1 MLSSRKLSMGQAS
14 TYYSK
19 DNYYSRVVGEL
30 YGKCLENLGLK
41 KDDLSHKTFINL
53 LKATNPR
60 TGELLTVSKTKK
72 SVPAFD
78 FTFTAPK
85 SLSVVLEAAV
95 KYDKSLAST
104 LENIHDKAVNS
115 TLQMIEKEHIKTRV
129 TKNKKTRVEYTGNMI
144 ASKFQHDTSRELDP
158 LIHTHCVIKNMTLC
172 SDGKYRT
179 LDMSTLLKKR
189 SPIVKNLGKYYRQV
203 LKQELQKA
211 GVDIR
216 VTNQKENFFELKEVK
231 KEIIDEFSKRRKQV
245 KKEVEKLKKKYPN
258 MSETE
263 LYQTATTNSRN
274 AKKDVD
280 RDKVRENNL
289 KAMSKYVNIEDMLAK
304 VKQNVKIPKQKID
317 DKSLNKII
325 KKAKKQITN
334 KYHNTVDNVTD
345 KVITLLP
352 NNVNV
357 DIKTIREVV
366 KISKELQKF
375 KKEELKPLRTM
386 HDIAKSQLRKTR
398 FDTSVLRKGNRL
410 KKLNKRQKEEIREN
424 VNSRTRSRAKTSD
437 ADKVAKRYFAK
448 HARDSKEARRIY
460 SRNSPKFKDFER
472 DAATKRARGIRGRG
486 RFKLERFDVDSNRSN
501 RRAKQKSY
509 KITRAELR
517 SDFKKLQKE
526 LQKQKSNSKER

>member
-1 MLSSRKLSMGQAS
+1 MLSVKKLSMGQAS

-19 DNYYSRVVGEL
+19 DNYYTKTVGEL
-30 YGKCLENLGLK
+30 YGKGLENLGLK
-41 KDDLSHKTFINL
+41 KEDLSHKTFINL

-60 TGELLTVSKTKK
+60 TGELFTASKTKK

-78 FTFTAPK
+78 LTFTAPK

-129 TKNKKTRVEYTGNMI
+129 TKNKKTRVEHTGNMI

-158 LIHTHCVIKNMTLC
+158 LIHTHCVVMNFTKGN
-172 SDGKYRT
+172 DGKYRT
-179 LDMSTLLKKR
+179 LDMSSLLKPG

-211 GVDIR
+211 GVEIR
-216 VTNQKENFFELKEVK
+216 VTDQKENFFELKEVK
-231 KEIIDEFSKRRKQV
+231 KEVIDEFSKRRKQV

-258 MSETE
+258 MSETQ

-280 RDKVRENNL
+280 RDKVREDNL
-289 KAMSKYVNIEDMLAK
+289 KAMSKYVNIEDMLSK
-304 VKQNVKIPKQKID
+304 VKQNVKIPTQNID
-317 DKSLNKII
+317 EKSLTKII
-325 KKAKKQITN
+325 KKAETQITN
-334 KYHNTVDNVTD
+334 KHHNTVDNVTD

-352 NNVNV
+352 DNVNV
-357 DIKTIREVV
+357 DIETVREVV

-386 HDIAKSQLRKTR
+386 HDVAKSQLKKTR
-398 FDTSVLRKGNRL
+398 FNASVLHKGNRL
-410 KKLNKRQKEEIREN
+410 KKLNKTQKEEIREN
-424 VNSRTRSRAKTSD
+424 VNSRTKSRAKTSD
-437 ADKVAKRYFAK
+437 ADKVTKRYFTK
-448 HARDSKEARRIY
+448 YARDSKETRGVY
-460 SRNSPKFKDFER
+460 FR
-472 DAATKRARGIRGRG
+472 D
-486 RFKLERFDVDSNRSN
+486 S
-501 RRAKQKSY
+501 
-509 KITRAELR
+509 
-517 SDFKKLQKE
+517 
-526 LQKQKSNSKER
+526 